1 MKKFTN
7 ISRLI
12 QKEFMLCMHPTA
24 FIFLSFCLLALV
36 PNYPYE
42 VIFFFSGLSVF
53 FTCLTSRENGDLSFT
68 CALPVK
74 KQDVP
79 TARILVV
86 VLFQLA
92 LIVLTHGVC
101 FIKQALF
108 PAELLVNA
116 AGISANV
123 TLIAHGYV
131 LLGLFN
137 VIFFPL
143 HYKNPKNVGVP
154 FVVAAV
160 AVFACIM
167 ILIVLRYATPL
178 WSDILN
184 GEDSYHGAEKACA
197 YLVGQVVYIV
207 LTALALL
214 LSRRNFEKLDL

>member
-1 MKKFTN
+1 MKKYGN

-12 QKEFMLCMHPTA
+12 QKEFLLCLHPTA
-24 FIFLSFCLLALV
+24 FIFLSFCALALV

-74 KQDVP
+74 KQDIP

-86 VLFQLA
+86 ALFQLA
-92 LIVLTHGVC
+92 LIILTHCVC
-101 FIKQALF
+101 FIKQAIF

-123 TLIAHGYV
+123 TLLAHGYA

-137 VIFFPL
+137 IIFFPL
-143 HYKNPKNVGVP
+143 HYKNPQKAGVP
-154 FVVAAV
+154 FVVAGATSSGKTTFLN
-160 AVFACIM
+160 AIM
-167 ILIVLRYATPL
+167 SSIPDSKRIFTIEYGSRELSLIHRDT
-178 WSDILN
+178 N
-184 GEDSYHGAEKACA
+184 
-197 YLVGQVVYIV
+197 
-207 LTALALL
+207 
-214 LSRRNFEKLDL
+214 